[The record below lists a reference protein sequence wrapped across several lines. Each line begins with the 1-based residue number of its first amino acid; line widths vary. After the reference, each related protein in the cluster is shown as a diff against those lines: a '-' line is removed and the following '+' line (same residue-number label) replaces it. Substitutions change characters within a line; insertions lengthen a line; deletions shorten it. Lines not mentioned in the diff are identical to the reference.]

1 MFSSSSSSSSSSMRR
16 ITSKNCRARR
26 PLCINIYNIYKG
38 PRVVMVGQFPTIQ
51 IKCCSYEHR
60 TGGWGVGVVGGGR
73 RKRSPL
79 PLNWR
84 RAAANRNQ
92 RNNNKRNKTKHIKK
106 QKKQINRT
114 KKNKKPKPNLTKKT
128 NSKIRII
135 SPLPSPTIFQSIFF
149 SFLSIFFWVNFE
161 FLLVWTTPNKNKN
174 RKRKQRFVFPLNFLR
189 SMLGYNSLVHLLLL
203 LLLLLVFAVC
213 PKKAHRKEKKQ
224 NTNTKLHVFLLPPP
238 PPPPQN
244 CV

>member
-1 MFSSSSSSSSSSMRR
+1 MVWNNVFIIIIIIIIINEANYIQKLSSKKTIMY
-16 ITSKNCRARR
+16 KYLQYLQRA
-26 PLCINIYNIYKG
+26 
-38 PRVVMVGQFPTIQ
+38 T
-51 IKCCSYEHR
+51 CCN
-60 TGGWGVGVVGGGR
+60 GGSISDNSNQMLQLRAQDGRGGVGVVGGGR

-135 SPLPSPTIFQSIFF
+135 SPPLPHNFPIHFLFF
-149 SFLSIFFWVNFE
+149 SFDFFLSE
-161 FLLVWTTPNKNKN
+161 F
-174 RKRKQRFVFPLNFLR
+174 RISFGLN
-189 SMLGYNSLVHLLLL
+189 NS
-203 LLLLLVFAVC
+203 
-213 PKKAHRKEKKQ
+213 K
-224 NTNTKLHVFLLPPP
+224 
-238 PPPPQN
+238 
-244 CV
+244 